1 MTGPVLAFDAAA
13 TRGARLSRVPKDRSG
28 RAGNARSV
36 DAPTGD
42 TAGTGGKTY
51 QSDTS
56 SGSNLQE
63 TKARR
68 ADIESVP
75 VSTGA
80 ASGRPTPPNG
90 NSQPAKVIRTG
101 QRRSHPSNA
110 SATQEANSTDHRAM
124 PSQRGR
130 GPHISLSLQRAEVA
144 AIYAR
149 LLGQSLTA
157 QDILDSRPPDPV
169 GGLSPDAI
177 VAAFE
182 AVGLCAQARVV
193 LPPRPEHWP
202 ALARLTSDKLVLVL
216 EQRGERVTIHDPDA
230 PDHRE
235 DVSLREFT
243 EHFTGRIIRA
253 EPTLDTLT
261 ARHGDAPRRGHW
273 FWSEIASFRRVVGE
287 VAVASLVANLL
298 AVAVALFALQVYDRV
313 IPHQSLATL
322 WVLTIGAGLA
332 ILFEAALRIARAR
345 LMDNAGQQIE
355 VRLQDLLMS
364 RVLGARATQNA
375 SPSRTFAAMRDFSS
389 VRDFFTAATVGA
401 LTDLPF
407 VLLFLALVAW
417 IAGPVVWLLVTGA
430 VVMILPSLLLQR
442 RMLALTR
449 ATQGAS
455 IRSGRL
461 LHEITSDLTTIKT
474 QRAETRF
481 ARIWSELC
489 GLTAL
494 SASEQ
499 RRLSTGLI
507 AWAQGV
513 QQATYVATV
522 VMGSYLVFSGAF
534 TVGTIIATGILTGR
548 TLGPLTG
555 LAGLIARWS
564 KTRAALDALDEI
576 ADAPQEEQDDRQ
588 YLRRD
593 RLAGD
598 FAIRDLVHCFE
609 PDGIRALDL
618 KALDIPAG
626 QTVAL
631 LGANGSGKTTCL
643 ELLSGLHS
651 PTSGRVMIDGA
662 DIGQISPRDLR
673 RTIGYFGQD
682 VRLFAGTLRENL
694 VLSGMEPSDDRL
706 MAALEFAGLGA
717 FVRSHPRGL
726 DLIVR
731 DGGTGLSAGQRQSI
745 GWARL
750 WLQDPAICLL
760 DEPTSAL
767 DQTLEADLVGRLS
780 EWLQGRTA
788 VIATHRL
795 AMLELADRT
804 IVLHSGRLAV
814 DGPRAQVLAHL
825 TGKAS

>member
-13 TRGARLSRVPKDRSG
+13 TRGARLSRLSQDGS
-28 RAGNARSV
+28 AGTGAKGMV
-36 DAPTGD
+36 GAPTGH
-42 TAGTGGKTY
+42 T
-51 QSDTS
+51 
-56 SGSNLQE
+56 
-63 TKARR
+63 
-68 ADIESVP
+68 
-75 VSTGA
+75 A
-80 ASGRPTPPNG
+80 ASGRQAGDSDASAGPKQQGTDRRRTDIEPAAASDGPAPVRQIPSIG
-90 NSQPAKVIRTG
+90 QSQPAGTTRAG
-101 QRRSHPSNA
+101 HRQPNPSNV
-110 SATQEANSTDHRAM
+110 SAAQGEPTSGHRAT
-124 PSQRGR
+124 PSRPGR
-130 GPHISLSLQRAEVA
+130 GAHGSLSLQRAEVA

-157 QDILDSRPPDPV
+157 EDILDSCPADPAA
-169 GGLSPDAI
+169 GLSPDAI
-177 VAAFE
+177 VAALE
-182 AVGLCAQARVV
+182 AVGLSAQARVV

-235 DVSLREFT
+235 EVSLREFT
-243 EHFTGRIIRA
+243 EHFTGRIVRA
-253 EPTLDTLT
+253 EPTLETLA

-313 IPHQSLATL
+313 IPHQSVATL

-355 VRLQDLLMS
+355 VRLQDHLMS
-364 RVLGARATQNA
+364 RVLGARATQAA
-375 SPSRTFAAMRDFSS
+375 SPSRTFAAMRDFAS
-389 VRDFFTAATVGA
+389 VREFFTAATVGA

-417 IAGPVVWLLVTGA
+417 IAGPVVWLLVAGA
-430 VVMILPSLLLQR
+430 AIMILPSLVLQR
-442 RMLALTR
+442 KMLALTR

-461 LHEITSDLTTIKT
+461 LHEITSDLSTIKT
-474 QRAETRF
+474 QRAEGRF
-481 ARIWSELC
+481 ARMWSELS

-499 RRLSTGLI
+499 RRLSTGLV

-522 VMGSYLVFSGAF
+522 VMGSYLVFSGVF

-576 ADAPQEEQDDRQ
+576 ADAPQEEQDDRH

-598 FAIRDLVHCFE
+598 IAIRDLVQSFE

-643 ELLSGLHS
+643 DLLSGLHS

-673 RTIGYFGQD
+673 RAIGYFGQD

-694 VLSGMEPSDDRL
+694 DLSGMEPSDDRL

-717 FVRSHPRGL
+717 FARSHPRGL
-726 DLIVR
+726 DLVLR
-731 DGGTGLSAGQRQSI
+731 DGGAGLSAGQRQSI

-767 DQTLEADLVGRLS
+767 DQSLEADLVGRLS
-780 EWLQGRTA
+780 EWLQHRTA

-795 AMLELADRT
+795 PLLELADRT
-804 IVLHSGRLAV
+804 LVLHGGRLAV